1 MATLRGVWAGN
12 WASTWAGVLAVAV
25 IGAILATAARAEDE
39 PAFVRERGDLDRLA
53 IRGAETFS
61 EVEIKQALAVDID
74 VAVAARPDAPLETLR
89 NVLAEKT
96 LAGYRFAGFADA
108 TAKATFDPA
117 ADQLVL
123 EIHEGPRYL
132 AGEVVIEGLDASLA
146 DRVREALTV
155 EKPPANAVPPAPQPG
170 AAKPKKKVVWSVGE
184 AARLDLESQNRV
196 REKVE
201 SALYDCGRLLPQ
213 FNLELVPD
221 RVQHTVALKL
231 QFTEPG
237 AAAQIDELSVIG
249 NKKFSSEEILEFLG
263 IQQGSLWT
271 GEMPRHLER
280 RLKQSGRFTKV
291 KVYDKQLTRPGV
303 NLGVSVNLTEYAKAP
318 SLSESLSR
326 EEQAL
331 VQLSRW
337 LADFPKGEDDLV
349 IEFKVEDYEIE
360 AVVSPKLGALVL
372 VRKPLPPDAKQP
384 APVTWA
390 FVTSD
395 ERIGFY
401 SAPRGRKLVAIPTPT
416 PVVANFQ
423 LSLHEGPPKFTGQ
436 GTFQFGLGMVSSGKR
451 NRRRHCEFRFNDT
464 PVSLLS
470 LAHEYDS
477 KLTWEGDVLTVE
489 FRERSLKFNGQT
501 GRLIEFAGA
510 DEDGSARMSVAPG
523 QFALKLAE
531 LDAATHDLPNEAA
544 ENAER
549 PLSSVLEFLAD
560 EALAWKDQEQLA
572 AFQPQLQVLRKLVSL
587 GLLKPLDRLGVAA
600 CKPPLKS
607 GDFGIPYKSFN
618 FNFSGFQFNADW
630 FHDAKVQATLRDLA
644 EIGGL
649 QLEPYVLPSGRWAQ
663 GVYRAVIYAQAK
675 KGAAADRAV
684 DLTKLCASS
693 ASGPLCCLS
702 AAAAATEWPLGIPA
716 SLIANLGKTKLT
728 LAEFQNDY
736 RPLLDGKSLVGEC
749 LLCLAEVLRGLEADE
764 VETLL
769 AMLKT
774 TECLDQH
781 SLDAL
786 SAVAAVLRQHR
797 EGPVDQALAASL
809 DQLWRLG
816 LREQLAK
823 WLEQL
828 ADEPKSPSIPA
839 APEAPGVAGYGVYQA
854 APYGKYPV
862 TTPYW
867 VNQGDGSLPPALV
880 GPLAVGIGDH
890 QGAPYGAYP
899 VTPYG
904 ADQPAPGEPAS
915 GYYGAAVEAAPAFS
929 PEATEAAPIALDGY
943 CPVTLVEK
951 RMWRKGKMLHS
962 VTHYGRLFFF
972 ASADARETFLK
983 YPDHFAPEMLGHDVV
998 QFAEHMHWTR
1008 GKREFGV
1015 FYQDQIWLFESEDS
1029 RRKFKESPETYMA
1042 VCMATYG
1049 KKDVESQLKS
1059 RVRGFCENLPGVSA
1073 EEPTDDSADREKTH
1087 RYGDVSAGC
1096 AAPAYAADAYSEAG
1110 TYGSPEF
1117 PATDPNDARA
1127 PQAAAGDPPLALDGY
1142 SAVTLVELHSW
1153 RPGDRRYREVHRGRL
1168 YLFASEFER
1177 TEFAKRPERYCVGN
1191 DGFDIA
1197 EQVDHRRQTPGRREF
1212 GLFSSGR
1219 ILLFAS
1225 AESRARFKQA
1235 PWLYE
1240 PAISPPVPHVGA
1252 DRYGNHP
1259 PVTEPAK
1266 AAASAAS
1273 APKKPLQTIRVG
1285 RRRAFGR
1292 RLR

>member
-1 MATLRGVWAGN
+1 MATLRGVWAG
-12 WASTWAGVLAVAV
+12 LC
-25 IGAILATAARAEDE
+25 GAAFVGATLATAAWAEDE
-39 PAFVRERGDLDRLA
+39 PAFVRERGDLDRLV
-53 IRGAETFS
+53 IRGAETFG
-61 EVEIKQALAVDID
+61 EAEIKQALAVDID
-74 VAVAARPDAPLETLR
+74 VAVAARPDAPLDALR
-89 NVLAEKT
+89 KVLAEKT
-96 LAGYRFAGFADA
+96 LAGYRLAGFADA
-108 TAKATFDPA
+108 TVAANFDPA
-117 ADQLVL
+117 ADRLVL

-132 AGEVVIEGLDASLA
+132 AAEVVIEGLDASLA
-146 DRVREALTV
+146 DHVREALTV
-155 EKPPANAVPPAPQPG
+155 EKLPANAVQPTPQPG

-184 AARLDLESQNRV
+184 PARLDLESQNRV
-196 REKVE
+196 REKVDL
-201 SALYDCGRLLPQ
+201 ALYDCGRLLPQ
-213 FNLELVPD
+213 FNVELVPD

-231 QFTEPG
+231 EFTEPG
-237 AAAQIDELSVIG
+237 ASAQIDEISVIG
-249 NKKFSSEEILEFLG
+249 NKKFSRDEILEFLG
-263 IQQGSLWT
+263 IQQGSFWT
-271 GEMPRHLER
+271 GEMSRHLEQ
-280 RLKQSGRFTKV
+280 RLKQSGRFTKA
-291 KVYDKQLTRPGV
+291 KVYDKQLTRPSV
-303 NLGVSVNLTEYAKAP
+303 NLGVCVNVTEYAKAP

-349 IEFKVEDYEIE
+349 IEAKVEDYEIE
-360 AVVSPKLGALVL
+360 AVASPKLGVLVV
-372 VRKPLPPDAKQP
+372 VRKPPLADAKQP
-384 APVTWA
+384 APLAWA

-416 PVVANFQ
+416 PVMANFQ

-436 GTFQFGLGMVSSGKR
+436 GTFQFGFGMASSGKR
-451 NRRRHCEFRFNDT
+451 SRRRHCEFRFTDT
-464 PVSLLS
+464 AVSLLS

-477 KLTWEGDVLTVE
+477 KLAWEGDVLTVE

-501 GRLIEFAGA
+501 GRLIEFAVN
-510 DEDGSARMSVAPG
+510 DEQGGARMSVTPG
-523 QFALKLAE
+523 QFELKLAE
-531 LDAATHDLPNEAA
+531 LDAATRDLPNEAA

-560 EALAWKDQEQLA
+560 EALAWKSQEQLA
-572 AFQPQLQVLRKLVSL
+572 ALQPQLRVLRKLVSL

-600 CKPPLKS
+600 CKPPVES
-607 GDFGIPYKSFN
+607 SDFGIPCKPFN

-630 FHDAKVQATLRDLA
+630 FHDAKVQVTLGDLA
-644 EIGGL
+644 EVGGL
-649 QLEPYVLPSGRWAQ
+649 RLQEYVLPSGRWAQ

-675 KGAAADRAV
+675 KGAPADRAV
-684 DLTKLCASS
+684 DLTKLCASP

-702 AAAAATEWPLGIPA
+702 AAAAATEWPLGLPA
-716 SLIANLGKTKLT
+716 SLFANLGKTKLT

-749 LLCLAEVLRGLEADE
+749 LLCLADVLRGLEAEE

-769 AMLKT
+769 AMLKV
-774 TECLDQH
+774 TECLEQP

-809 DQLWRLG
+809 DQLWQLG
-816 LREQLAK
+816 LRQQIAK
-823 WLEQL
+823 WLDQL
-828 ADEPKSPSIPA
+828 ADEAKSPSDPA
-839 APEAPGVAGYGVYQA
+839 PPEAPGVAGFD
-854 APYGKYPV
+854 PYR
-862 TTPYW
+862 
-867 VNQGDGSLPPALV
+867 
-880 GPLAVGIGDH
+880 
-890 QGAPYGAYP
+890 GAPYGTYP

-904 ADQPAPGEPAS
+904 AEEIAPGEPAA

-929 PEATEAAPIALDGY
+929 PEAMKAPPIALDGY
-943 CPVTLVEK
+943 CPVTLVEQ
-951 RMWRKGKMLHS
+951 RTWCKGKTRHS
-962 VTHYGRLFFF
+962 ATHRGRLFFF
-972 ASADARETFLK
+972 ASAKAHETFLK
-983 YPDHFAPEMLGHDVV
+983 DPDRFAPEMLGHDVV
-998 QFAEHMHWTR
+998 QFAEHKRWTR
-1008 GKREFGV
+1008 GKREYGV

-1042 VCMATYG
+1042 VSMATYG

-1059 RVRGFCENLPGVSA
+1059 TVRGICENLPSVSA
-1073 EEPTDDSADREKTH
+1073 EEPATGASAAPEERR
-1087 RYGDVSAGC
+1087 RYGGDTKGH
-1096 AAPAYAADAYSEAG
+1096 AASAYAADAYSQAG
-1110 TYGSPEF
+1110 QYGNPEF

-1127 PQAAAGDPPLALDGY
+1127 PQAAPGDPPLALDGY

-1153 RPGDRRYREVHRGRL
+1153 RPGDRRYREIHRGRL

-1177 TEFAKRPERYCVGN
+1177 MEFAKRPERYCVGN

-1197 EQVDHRRQTPGRREF
+1197 EQVDHQKQTPGRREF

-1235 PWLYE
+1235 SWLYE

-1252 DRYGNHP
+1252 GRYGNHP

-1273 APKKPLQTIRVG
+1273 APKTPPQTNRVG

-1292 RLR
+1292 RFR